1 MDINGIIN
9 MSEKNKVVI
18 FDVNKNISS
27 NASLLKVNLNLDKSY
42 SNADAQL
49 ILEKLYENDF
59 RINSY
64 GVITKKD
71 NEYTIKDAINIS

>member
-27 NASLLKVNLNLDKSY
+27 NASLLKVNLNLDESY

-64 GVITKKD
+64 GVITKKY
-71 NEYTIKDAINIS
+71 NEYTIKDAISIS